1 MEDLEDTED
10 KHKVGYD
17 WCVDENGNELKIEN
31 VQKGKHQ
38 YYCGDC
44 RCRMIARKGEVRADH
59 FAHDATDV
67 VRYGNCEATYMTY
80 AHKVASDILQRLK
93 YVKVPAIRKYPPS
106 GVEGKAMILQNSE
119 NIMAHRVENEM
130 QFYEDSNGKMSW
142 GKRIDFTEDKT
153 KYFLIKPDTSF
164 FNSNDKPI
172 LLIEIHVTH
181 EVKEDKIIKIQHLG
195 IDTIE
200 IKIARYL
207 NSEEIEKVITSAS
220 NTLWIFNH
228 ERESTKYIPAKGT
241 PEQSGSPINE
251 FERRI
256 SESGESFKC
265 RKSQINNVIRGIR
278 KYMES
283 SEFGVQEGSLDLET
297 EQFEQEKEEFD
308 TRFNRL
314 QNQAEEELRIEFEE
328 RRRAIDSRRAEINK
342 RIRELADNKENLVER
357 YNRKKRDIA
366 NFQTEYRAECQSEI
380 EQLEG
385 KIEEHKIYDESY
397 DGVVRNFESEEKRIG
412 EETIR
417 IKESY
422 FRESS
427 DREGKLR
434 PMRREKERLDSEE
447 SCLPGEYEKIEREL
461 RAEFEGLEKSE
472 RKQYTEIFGGAI
484 DSIRNRNTTKIPKF
498 KQHFEGFF
506 TAEGF
511 FADFINEEKQYE
523 RLRKAKQHFD
533 AKSYKDWI

>member
-10 KHKVGYD
+10 KYKVGYD

-31 VQKGKHQ
+31 VQKGKRQ

-44 RCRMIARKGEVRADH
+44 GCRMIARKGEERAKH
-59 FAHDATDV
+59 FAHDSTDV
-67 VRYGNCEATYMTY
+67 LRYGNCEATFMTY

-93 YVKVPAIRKYPPS
+93 YVKVPAVRKFPLS
-106 GVEGKAMILQNSE
+106 GVQGKAMILQNRKD
-119 NIMAHRVENEM
+119 IMAHRVENEM
-130 QFYEDSNGKMSW
+130 QFYEDSNGKICW

-153 KYFLIKPDTSF
+153 KHFLIKPDTAF
-164 FNSNDKPI
+164 FDLNNNPI

-181 EVKEDKIIKIQHLG
+181 EVKEEKLIKIQHLG

-200 IKIARYL
+200 ITIGRHL
-207 NSEEIEKVITSAS
+207 NNEAIEKVIKSAS
-220 NTLWIFNH
+220 NTIWIFNH

-241 PEQSGSPINE
+241 PEQSDTSIDE
-251 FERRI
+251 HERRI

-265 RKSQINNVIRGIR
+265 RKSQISNVIRGIR
-278 KYMES
+278 KYMDS

-366 NFQTEYRAECQSEI
+366 NIQTEYRAECQPEI
-380 EQLEG
+380 ERLERE
-385 KIEEHKIYDESY
+385 IEEHKFYDESY
-397 DGVVRNFESEEKRIG
+397 GGVVRNFESEEKRIT

-422 FRESS
+422 IRESS
-427 DREGKLR
+427 YREGKLR
-434 PMRREKERLDSEE
+434 SMRREKDKLDSEE
-447 SCLPGEYEKIEREL
+447 EKIEREL
-461 RAEFEGLEKSE
+461 RAEFEGLGKSE
-472 RKQYTEIFGGAI
+472 RNQYTEVFDGAI

-511 FADFINEEKQYE
+511 FTNFINEEKQYE
-523 RLRKAKQHFD
+523 RLRKAKEYFD
-533 AKSYKDWI
+533 TKSYKDWV